1 MSAGIVDEPFQA
13 NYGNVYQKGALINM
27 CLDIII
33 REQSGGEHGILW
45 VMQNL
50 AKRYG
55 TEKPF
60 KDEELI
66 DEIVTMTYPEVETF
80 FRTHVEG
87 TKPIN
92 YMNYFNKVGLTI
104 GDTEV
109 ALSSIIFKENQ
120 NLFFET
126 KLNDEGV
133 NQFIVNGLNTT
144 IESMGVNVGD
154 VFLGLNDKLF
164 PEINQENTKEIN
176 ALLTSSF
183 MWDDKTEFSI
193 TVQRNSDIITL
204 KGITGTPS
212 VKVSGVINDTE
223 ASEASK
229 KLRKAWLKY

>member
-1 MSAGIVDEPFQA
+1 
-13 NYGNVYQKGALINM
+13 M

-92 YMNYFNKVGLTI
+92 YMDYFNKVGLTI

-109 ALSSIIFKENQ
+109 PLSSIIFKENQ
-120 NLFFET
+120 NLFF
-126 KLNDEGV
+126 
-133 NQFIVNGLNTT
+133 
-144 IESMGVNVGD
+144 
-154 VFLGLNDKLF
+154 
-164 PEINQENTKEIN
+164 
-176 ALLTSSF
+176 
-183 MWDDKTEFSI
+183 
-193 TVQRNSDIITL
+193 
-204 KGITGTPS
+204 
-212 VKVSGVINDTE
+212 
-223 ASEASK
+223 
-229 KLRKAWLKY
+229 